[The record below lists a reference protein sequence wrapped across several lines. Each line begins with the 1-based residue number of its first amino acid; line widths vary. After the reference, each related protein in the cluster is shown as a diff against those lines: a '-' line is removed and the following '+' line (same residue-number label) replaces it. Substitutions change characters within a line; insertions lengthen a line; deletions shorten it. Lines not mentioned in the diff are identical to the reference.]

1 MSKNIPVKVENVSKV
16 FRDYM
21 KPWKKNIAVDDI
33 SFSLESGT
41 VTGFIGHNGAGK
53 TTTIK
58 MLMGFISPTE
68 GDISLFGESPRSV
81 KIKHRIGYLPEHPYF
96 SKNLTAKELLRF
108 FGSLSG
114 IRSKDLPELV
124 KRTLRMVS
132 LSDAADIKLA
142 SYSKGMLQRAGLA
155 QAIIHSPEILI
166 LDEPM
171 SGLDPAGRRDMKS
184 IIRSLKK
191 DEKTV
196 LFSSHILSDVED
208 LSDTV
213 ILLEKGKIKTH
224 KEVRE
229 MLSSANSS
237 FAVVFTVPGDKKD
250 AVFARYKNVR
260 FTQGRFHME
269 AEDEESMNKIV
280 KELQDKGCVISQVGP
295 KYTSLEDVI

>member
-1 MSKNIPVKVENVSKV
+1 MSKNIPIKVKDVSKV
-16 FRDYM
+16 FRNHM
-21 KPWKKNIAVDDI
+21 QPWKKNIAVNNI
-33 SFSLESGT
+33 SLTLEPGT

-58 MLMGFISPTE
+58 MIMGFISPSE
-68 GDISLFGESPRSV
+68 GNIYLFGESPRNV

-132 LSDAADIKLA
+132 LSNAADIKLS

-155 QAIIHSPEILI
+155 QAIIHSPDILI

-191 DEKTV
+191 EGKTV

-213 ILLEKGKIKTH
+213 VLLEKGKIKAH
-224 KEVRE
+224 RAVHE
-229 MLSSANSS
+229 MLSSVNSS
-237 FAVVFTVPGDKKD
+237 FVVTFTVPGDKKE

-260 FTQGRFHME
+260 CTQGRFHME
-269 AEDEESMNKIV
+269 AEDEKSMNKLIR
-280 KELQDKGCVISQVGP
+280 ELQDKGYIISQVGP
-295 KYTSLEDVI
+295 RYSSLEDVI